1 MKHVKIIKIIVAIV
15 LALTF
20 GLFTPYIYTKYTK
33 YNIIRLI
40 VSVVIIDNALYKLS
54 KGIKIKQYDLSYI
67 ISKLMQISTFI
78 GILLVYIIEDFF

>member
-1 MKHVKIIKIIVAIV
+1 MIWYLYK
-15 LALTF
+15 
-20 GLFTPYIYTKYTK
+20 GE
-33 YNIIRLI
+33 
-40 VSVVIIDNALYKLS
+40 IIDNALYKLS